1 MTCRSLVCF
10 DFNDPA
16 DTPDNPVWM
25 SGVKKLSIRHR
36 QIDVRCE
43 LIYIY
48 IFHTGHNAKIVI
60 KKILHRRIN

>member
-25 SGVKKLSIRHR
+25 SGVKK
-36 QIDVRCE
+36 
-43 LIYIY
+43 
-48 IFHTGHNAKIVI
+48 
-60 KKILHRRIN
+60 